1 MNSYAIIKTGG
12 KQYKVS
18 EGDIIDVEVSDIYDK
33 EKEVVFSEV
42 LFLHSEGKTLVGFP
56 FINNALVKAE
66 LLSSIRGE
74 KVIAYKYK
82 RRKNHHKKIGHRQNY
97 LRVKIKELVV

>member
-1 MNSYAIIKTGG
+1 MSAYAIIKTGG

-18 EGDIIDVEVSDIYDK
+18 EGDVIDIEVSKMYN
-33 EKEVVFSEV
+33 EKEVTFSEV
-42 LFLHSEGKTLVGFP
+42 LFFHSGEKNIVGLP
-56 FINNALVKAE
+56 FVNNAVVKGE

-82 RRKNHHKKIGHRQNY
+82 RRKNYHKKIGHRQNY
-97 LRVKIKELVV
+97 LRIKIKELVI

>member
-1 MNSYAIIKTGG
+1 MAYAIIKTGG

-18 EGDIIDVEVSDIYDK
+18 EGDVIDVELSDIGD
-33 EKEVVFSEV
+33 EKEIIFSEV
-42 LFLHSEGKTLVGFP
+42 LFFSHEEKNLVGLP
-56 FINNALVKAE
+56 FIDNARVKGE
-66 LLSSIRGE
+66 LLGSIRGE

-82 RRKNHHKKIGHRQNY
+82 RRKNYHKKIGHRQNY

>member
-1 MNSYAIIKTGG
+1 MAYAIIKTGG

-18 EGDIIDVEVSDIYDK
+18 KGDVIDVELSDIDDK
-33 EKEVVFSEV
+33 KEIIFSEV
-42 LFLHSEGKTLVGFP
+42 LFFSHEGKSLVGCP
-56 FINNALVKAE
+56 FIDNASVKGE

-82 RRKNHHKKIGHRQNY
+82 RRKNYHKKIGHRQNY